1 MFKGSTAHCIN
12 EALPK
17 LIQMDALIIPSTL
30 TLDVPTIPKPM
41 MEKGIWYVENSVNYI
56 YPFKV
61 RELDEIHFYFL
72 RKDNN
77 LGVKKITKKLVDMY
91 GIAISNSMHVYYL
104 LYLRVLTRVF
114 ARIRVSYPGT

>member
-1 MFKGSTAHCIN
+1 
-12 EALPK
+12 
-17 LIQMDALIIPSTL
+17 
-30 TLDVPTIPKPM
+30 